1 LGAVLDYGGALPPQR
16 HACAANPGCS
26 LKPSRNG
33 AAGIAFRHA
42 VKWSVPMQCGL
53 LRLNR
58 ILRDRPGP
66 DRRGRSEPG
75 APVRG
80 RRERRAPEPLASGQ
94 KAERD
99 SGWIVA
105 VDNFS

>member
-1 LGAVLDYGGALPPQR
+1 MAALCRLSATLAPRIP
-16 HACAANPGCS
+16 AD
-26 LKPSRNG
+26 LFSRRERRG
-33 AAGIAFRHA
+33 RIAFRHA
-42 VKWSVPMQCGL
+42 VKWSVPMHCGL

-58 ILRDRPGP
+58 ILRDRPGS

-75 APVRG
+75 APVRS
-80 RRERRAPEPLASGQ
+80 RRERCGKAHGARAPEPIAPGH

-99 SGWIVA
+99 SGWIVS

>member
-1 LGAVLDYGGALPPQR
+1 MAALCRLSATLAPRIPAVL
-16 HACAANPGCS
+16 S
-26 LKPSRNG
+26 SRRERRG
-33 AAGIAFRHA
+33 RIAFRHA

-75 APVRG
+75 APLRS
-80 RRERRAPEPLASGQ
+80 RRERRPPEPLALGQ